1 MSIVNYGAALPK
13 KFQAKGRS
21 QEFNEKLKMKTLF
34 RGVILAPSNAGKT
47 NLALHIIKNSPNIYT
62 HLHLVARNPD
72 QPIYHYLKEALEGHI
87 TVYEA
92 GTIPSVDQIKDN
104 GAQQLVLI
112 DDYSSDKRLVRD
124 MVSPYFIRGRHKGLS
139 TLFLSHSWFALD
151 KLVRLNSEYLW
162 ILKANSARDMRLI
175 VSDFTLEGVTIEKLM
190 QAYQIATKEKGQCL
204 MLDSVNGQL
213 RLNFD
218 KVINVDEL

>member
-1 MSIVNYGAALPK
+1 
-13 KFQAKGRS
+13 
-21 QEFNEKLKMKTLF
+21 
-34 RGVILAPSNAGKT
+34 
-47 NLALHIIKNSPNIYT
+47 
-62 HLHLVARNPD
+62 
-72 QPIYHYLKEALEGHI
+72 
-87 TVYEA
+87 
-92 GTIPSVDQIKDN
+92 
-104 GAQQLVLI
+104 
-112 DDYSSDKRLVRD
+112 

-151 KLVRLNSEYLW
+151 KMVRLNSEYLW

-190 QAYQIATKEKGQCL
+190 KAYQIATKEKGQCL

-218 KVINVDEL
+218 HPLDIASL